1 MTKGYTGADRA
12 IAYLFDNATEVSFRQ
27 IETGGTPIGEIT
39 IDGQSATIYTPSN
52 AGTVKDVLV
61 DGVSVVDQNGDAQL
75 DSSDFGTPV
84 EANPVES
91 PTDDLSTIKIGD
103 TVYDIPGGGG
113 GSSYLASDFY
123 STDEQVVGSWTDDKP
138 VYQKTIA
145 LSSLSA
151 GANNVLIT
159 DLEHIVSSKSF
170 IIHNNTDYLEV
181 PFFGENYSSGVISEQ
196 ACYVYSQAGKVV
208 LFINSELLTD
218 YTKAVLT
225 VQYTKSTD
233 AAGTA
238 PTKNN
243 LIYIPALYSERE
255 RQVGVWIDGKPLYQK
270 TTILT
275 GTYTGN
281 MNNVDFGLGDRNIDA
296 LAFTQMIG
304 IRSNNSFLPIPF
316 YNPVSPNDGA
326 GYVLNTDRSVTL
338 RLGSIEYAKLE
349 LTIRYTKTTD
359 QPGSGK
365 WTPEGQF
372 SHHYSTSEKIVGTWI
387 DGSTVYEK
395 TIPIPA
401 IQSAQSGVLIS
412 NLGLN
417 IDKCVDIKVRLYKDT
432 GVDND
437 TVIATASFG
446 DMYFYYR
453 KSEDS
458 IRMDAPFSWVV
469 GRYGNITIQYTKSS
483 S

>member
-12 IAYLFDNATEVSFRQ
+12 IAYLFNNATEVSFRQ

-39 IDGQSATIYTPSN
+39 IDGQSATIYIPSN
-52 AGTVKDVLV
+52 VGKVKDVLV

-84 EANPVES
+84 EANPAES

-103 TVYDIPGGGG
+103 TVYDIPSGGG

-151 GANNVLIT
+151 GVNNVLIT
-159 DLEHIVSSKSF
+159 NLEHIVSSKSF

-243 LIYIPALYSERE
+243 LIYIPTLYSERE
-255 RQVGVWIDGKPLYQK
+255 RQVGVWTDGRPLYQK
-270 TTILT
+270 TFYVNELANNGTKTIAHNISNIDIANMGEAKGVIKHT
-275 GTYTGN
+275 SGYAISIPKVSDNSTNFQIFFEITYT
-281 MNNVDFGLGDRNIDA
+281 NVIIYSRN
-296 LAFTQMIG
+296 L
-304 IRSNNSFLPIPF
+304 
-316 YNPVSPNDGA
+316 DGRNFS
-326 GYVLNTDRSVTL
+326 GY
-338 RLGSIEYAKLE
+338 I
-349 LTIRYTKTTD
+349 TIQYTKTTD
-359 QPGSGK
+359 QPGSAT
-365 WTPEGQF
+365 WTPEGQLA
-372 SHHYSTSEKIVGTWI
+372 HHYSTSEKIVGTWI
-387 DGSTVYEK
+387 DGSTVYER
-395 TIPIPA
+395 TWDLGTPELEFTEDTW
-401 IQSAQSGVLIS
+401 VNTTIS
-412 NLGLN
+412 NDDMSAIVNVLARSNSGTYWGFMCANCDAGSYVQLYHSRPGN
-417 IDKCVDIKVRLYKDT
+417 KTVKVRYLT
-432 GVDND
+432 L
-437 TVIATASFG
+437 
-446 DMYFYYR
+446 
-453 KSEDS
+453 
-458 IRMDAPFSWVV
+458 
-469 GRYGNITIQYTKSS
+469 QYTKSS

>member
-39 IDGQSATIYTPSN
+39 IDGQNATIYVPSN
-52 AGTVKDVLV
+52 AGAVKDVLV

-84 EANPVES
+84 EANPAES

-103 TVYDIPGGGG
+103 TVYDIPSGGG

-159 DLEHIVSSKSF
+159 NLEHIVSSKSF

-238 PTKNN
+238 PTRNN
-243 LIYIPALYSERE
+243 LIYIPTLYSERE
-255 RQVGVWIDGKPLYQK
+255 RQVGVWTDGRPLYQK
-270 TTILT
+270 TF
-275 GTYTGN
+275 YVN
-281 MNNVDFGLGDRNIDA
+281 E
-296 LAFTQMIG
+296 LA
-304 IRSNNSFLPIPF
+304 NNSTKSIAHNISDIDIANMGEAKGVIKHTSGYAISIPK
-316 YNPVSPNDGA
+316 VSDNSTNFQIFFEITDTNIIIYSRNLDGRNFS
-326 GYVLNTDRSVTL
+326 GQ
-338 RLGSIEYAKLE
+338 I
-349 LTIRYTKTTD
+349 TIQYTKTTD
-359 QPGSGK
+359 QPGSGT
-365 WTPEGQF
+365 WTPEGRF
-372 SHHYSTSEKIVGTWI
+372 AHHYSTNEKIVGTWI
-387 DGSTVYEK
+387 DGSTIYEK
-395 TIPIPA
+395 TWEFSSVLAIPSNTWAATSISTDNINRIVDVKAMDNNGVHYPL
-401 IQSAQSGVLIS
+401 SATKQVGSDNHIGVM
-412 NLGLN
+412 
-417 IDKCVDIKVRLYKDT
+417 C
-432 GVDND
+432 
-437 TVIATASFG
+437 
-446 DMYFYYR
+446 YR
-453 KSEDS
+453 NSQ
-458 IRMDAPFSWVV
+458 I
-469 GRYGNITIQYTKSS
+469 GINYLTLQYTKSS

>member
-39 IDGQSATIYTPSN
+39 IDGQNATIYVPSN
-52 AGTVKDVLV
+52 VGAVKDVLV

-103 TVYDIPGGGG
+103 TVYDIPSGGG

-159 DLEHIVSSKSF
+159 NLEHIVSSKSF

-238 PTKNN
+238 PTRNN
-243 LIYIPALYSERE
+243 LIYIPTLYSERE
-255 RQVGVWIDGKPLYQK
+255 RQVGVWTDGKPIYQK
-270 TTILT
+270 
-275 GTYTGN
+275 
-281 MNNVDFGLGDRNIDA
+281 M
-296 LAFTQMIG
+296 
-304 IRSNNSFLPIPF
+304 
-316 YNPVSPNDGA
+316 
-326 GYVLNTDRSVTL
+326 
-338 RLGSIEYAKLE
+338 
-349 LTIRYTKTTD
+349 
-359 QPGSGK
+359 
-365 WTPEGQF
+365 
-372 SHHYSTSEKIVGTWI
+372 
-387 DGSTVYEK
+387 
-395 TIPIPA
+395 IPIPA

-417 IDKCVDIKVRLYKDT
+417 IDNCVDIKVRLYKDT
-432 GVDND
+432 APDND
-437 TVIATASFG
+437 SVIATASFG

-469 GRYGNITIQYTKSS
+469 GRYGSATIQYTKTTDTPGSGKWTPEGQFAHHYSTNEKIVGTWIDGSTIYEKTWEFSSVLAIPSNTWTATSISTDNINRIVDVKAMDNNGVHYPLSAAKQVGSDNHIGVMCYRNSQIGINYLTLQYTKSS

>member
-39 IDGQSATIYTPSN
+39 IDGQSATIYIPSN
-52 AGTVKDVLV
+52 VGAVKDVLV

-103 TVYDIPGGGG
+103 TVYDIPSGGG

-159 DLEHIVSSKSF
+159 NLEHIVSSKSF

-238 PTKNN
+238 PTRNN
-243 LIYIPALYSERE
+243 LIYIPTLYSERE
-255 RQVGVWIDGKPLYQK
+255 RQIGVWTDGKPLYQK
-270 TTILT
+270 TYITDNVTNGYQIDVSGLSIDKLIDKS
-275 GTYTGN
+275 GTYRRYRANSYLEQFDSIDWRTESSSL
-281 MNNVDFGLGDRNIDA
+281 NNY
-296 LAFTQMIG
+296 G
-304 IRSNNSFLPIPF
+304 ITCRYTKSSNSLVF
-316 YNPVSPNDGA
+316 YVG
-326 GYVLNTDRSVTL
+326 GYSDSVITT
-338 RLGSIEYAKLE
+338 YV
-349 LTIRYTKTTD
+349 TIQYTKTTD
-359 QPGSGK
+359 QPGSGT
-365 WTPEGQF
+365 WTPEGQLA
-372 SHHYSTSEKIVGTWI
+372 HHYSTSEKVVGTWI
-387 DGSTVYEK
+387 DGSTVYER
-395 TIPIPA
+395 TIQLTA
-401 IQSAQSGVLIS
+401 DLV
-412 NLGLN
+412 
-417 IDKCVDIKVRLYKDT
+417 T
-432 GVDND
+432 ND
-437 TVIATASFG
+437 TSWTQVQYDNPVTNMSHLIDCKVLDGTSTYLVERFSSNNQILSAASKYSG
-446 DMYFYYR
+446 T
-453 KSEDS
+453 
-458 IRMDAPFSWVV
+458 SWNA
-469 GRYGNITIQYTKSS
+469 GTFMTIQYTKSS